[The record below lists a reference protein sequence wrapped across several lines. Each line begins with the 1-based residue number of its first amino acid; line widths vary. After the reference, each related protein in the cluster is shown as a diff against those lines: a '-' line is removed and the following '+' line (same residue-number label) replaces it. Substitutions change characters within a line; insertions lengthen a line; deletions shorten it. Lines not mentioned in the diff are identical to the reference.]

1 MPKLGKK
8 EYPYTEEGYKAYKK
22 AKKKRM
28 TKRHGGKM
36 GSEMPNAKP
45 C

>member
-1 MPKLGKK
+1 MPKLGKQ

-22 AKKKRM
+22 DKKKRM
-28 TKRHGGKM
+28 TKRDGGKM
-36 GSEMPNAKP
+36 GSDMPKAKP